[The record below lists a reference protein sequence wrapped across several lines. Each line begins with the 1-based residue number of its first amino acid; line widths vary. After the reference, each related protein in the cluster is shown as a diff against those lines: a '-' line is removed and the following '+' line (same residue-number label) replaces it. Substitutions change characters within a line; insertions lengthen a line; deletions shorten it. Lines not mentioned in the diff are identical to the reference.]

1 MQQLTVFHHGL
12 LLGRGTRE
20 RVFHVKKRAT
30 VTGYIVLV
38 LAVFFILLAV
48 IDTLFASYLGSWW
61 ETSVHQFYMAL
72 GDVFISL
79 FYKQLANFFV
89 WNLLV
94 HFLSVPVYSIAYS
107 AAKKHRVGSAM
118 FVYGCVVLWLIQ
130 FLSTIAWTFF
140 ALVGNPAW
148 DVATK
153 LILTMAFF
161 PMFLVFMF
169 FLDIGLDLATFMGD
183 FIKDRGE
190 YKKITYKV
198 EVDGKRKIIYFDT
211 SKSRIN
217 STINALIFV
226 MIDQVL
232 WEQGDA
238 GAGSRF
244 LKSTLMNLFAEIATH
259 FNFWPKFKNGLF
271 KMVGVKIGQHCLISQ
286 YTRVDHMLPNLV
298 ILEDYAQVAL
308 SCNLITHTFMDRDTR
323 RAFLYGPVRI
333 CSYARVAAGVT
344 ITPGVTIGE
353 GAVVAANSLVNE
365 DVAPYTLVGGTPAKL
380 IKTLDPASY
389 VERIEKDKR
398 LDGNAEAQ

>member
-1 MQQLTVFHHGL
+1 MQQLTAFHHGL
-12 LLGRGTRE
+12 SMGRGARE
-20 RVFHVKKRAT
+20 RVFHVTKRAT
-30 VTGYIVLV
+30 VAGYLALALV
-38 LAVFFILLAV
+38 VAFLLLAV
-48 IDTLFASYLGSWW
+48 IDTLFVSYLGSIWQD
-61 ETSVHQFYMAL
+61 SVHEFYIAM
-72 GDVFISL
+72 GNVFVSL
-79 FYKQLANFFV
+79 FYYQLTNFFI

-94 HFLSVPVYSIAYS
+94 HFLSVPVYTVAYS
-107 AAKKHRVGSAM
+107 AAKKHRVTSM
-118 FVYGCVVLWLIQ
+118 IFVYGCVVLWVVQ
-130 FLSTIAWTFF
+130 FLSTIAWSFF
-140 ALVGNPAW
+140 ALLGNPNW
-148 DVATK
+148 SVEEK

-161 PMFLVFMF
+161 PMFLVFLF
-169 FLDIGLDLATFMGD
+169 FLDIGCDLASFMGD

-226 MIDQVL
+226 MIDQIL

-271 KMVGVKIGQHCLISQ
+271 KMVGVKMGRGTLISQ

-298 ILEDYAQVAL
+298 IFEDYAQVAL
-308 SCNLITHTFMDRDTR
+308 SCNIITHTFMDRDTR

-365 DVAPYTLVGGTPAKL
+365 DVAPYTLVGGTPAKV
-380 IKTLDPASY
+380 IKTLDPATY
-389 VERIEKDKR
+389 IERIEKDKK
-398 LDGNAEAQ
+398 LDGRAEAQ